1 MASVPQVLESGG
13 PRRRVCTARRVLV
26 VIAAV
31 GVVVF
36 IATNRQEMPAFA
48 DALRSAS
55 PFWLL
60 MGALIAAGGIAFG
73 YSGTH
78 RVAIVASGVLISRR
92 DGTRL
97 GMRAFA
103 LNTIVKSGGLAGIV
117 PYLRHAE
124 RTQGSRSKTRT
135 GYLLANVFGDVAV
148 AVAVLVALIVLRVE
162 HRLQGAV
169 VAASVVLGL
178 YLLTVFSA
186 LFAAS
191 RSRQAVRRLHAAP
204 LHAIAHVRRRPYV
217 EDHGPAD
224 EMFEAV
230 AQVRSNPRSLLPAL
244 GWALLVDVAGVITLL
259 VVLRAFDEPARLS
272 VAMSAYAVS
281 MLFSMVSILPGG
293 LGFAELSLA
302 AILVGSGID
311 APTAAAIAV
320 TQRVLETWLPA
331 GLGLLVRLPHGEHG
345 AEIHELEVPR
355 SRLVTRRGVAAIVGS
370 LAFIQLWLAATRR
383 PLIDAGT
390 ALLDPRS
397 GALRGSRYLVLA
409 CGLAL
414 LVAGRG
420 LSRGSVR
427 AWRLALVSA
436 VASALL
442 LPIGHGELL
451 GTIAAIIAVVPLV
464 AFRDA
469 FRATTDEGGTR
480 AGLQW
485 LLGGGAV
492 VVAYGTIGLYFMDTE
507 ISESTTLWRALDN
520 AMRLLFVLPSTTLK
534 PLTRHASW
542 FIDSVRVLAAAVF
555 VVGITMLVRPVFDRV
570 RQRRE
575 DTARVTSILGKY
587 GRTGLAHFQLL
598 ADKSYAFSSD
608 KTAFVGYRRVGAV
621 AVALGEP
628 IGPTD
633 SLRSAALAFVARCD
647 QNGWTPAFHQVTP
660 TGARVLESV
669 GMNSL
674 KIGEEAVIDLSDF
687 TLEGSH
693 FKRLRNQLRKLGI
706 DGIVVEELA
715 HPITDAAMHELRIV
729 SNAWMA
735 DSGHRERTFSLGSF
749 DAAEIERTVILVA
762 RSAERIEAFVNVV
775 PSYVGDDGNFD
786 LMRRRPDSPNGVMDL
801 LLVALAERFRG
812 EGRTGM
818 TLGLAPLM
826 NIEGPGVGARTLR
839 AISERDSKSFNFSG
853 LRAYKEKWRP
863 RWEPRYLMYPS
874 ELSLIR
880 VGYAV
885 ARVGELR
892 SNAPLLLRFG
902 IPPLSGTPF
911 DEARS
916 GILEATS

>member
-1 MASVPQVLESGG
+1 MTSELAAVVQK
-13 PRRRVCTARRVLV
+13 RRIFSARRALV
-26 VIAAV
+26 AFAVV
-31 GVVVF
+31 GVIVF
-36 IATNRQEMPAFA
+36 VATNRQELPAFA
-48 DALRSAS
+48 AALRSAS
-55 PFWLL
+55 PVWLL
-60 MGALIAAGGIAFG
+60 IGALIAVSGIAFG

-78 RVAIVASGVLISRR
+78 RVAITASGVPISRH

-97 GMRAFA
+97 GIRAFA

-124 RTQGSRSKTRT
+124 RTHGSRSKTRT
-135 GYLLANVFGDVAV
+135 GYLLANVLGDVAV
-148 AVAVLVALIVLRVE
+148 GAAVLVALIVLGIE
-162 HRLQGAV
+162 HQLQGTV
-169 VAASVVLGL
+169 VAASAVLGL
-178 YLLTVFSA
+178 YLLTVFVA
-186 LFAAS
+186 IFAAS
-191 RSRQAVRRLHAAP
+191 RSQEAVRQLHALP
-204 LHAIAHVRRRPYV
+204 LRALARLRRRPYV
-217 EDHGPAD
+217 EGHAAAD

-230 AQVRSNPRSLLPAL
+230 AQMRSNPLSILPAL
-244 GWALLVDVAGVITLL
+244 GWALLVDAAGVLTLL
-259 VVLRAFDEPARLS
+259 VVLRAFGEPARLS
-272 VAMSAYAVS
+272 VALSAYAVS

-320 TQRVLETWLPA
+320 TQRILETWLPA
-331 GLGLLVRLPHGEHG
+331 GVGLLVRLPHGDQT
-345 AEIHELEVPR
+345 ADLHEAEVPR
-355 SRLVTRRGVAAIVGS
+355 NRLMTRRGVAMIVGI

-409 CGLAL
+409 CGLTL

-420 LSRGSVR
+420 LSRGSIR
-427 AWRLALVSA
+427 AWRIALVSA

-442 LPIGHGELL
+442 LPIGRGELL
-451 GTIAAIIAVVPLV
+451 GTIAAIIAIAPLIV
-464 AFRDA
+464 FRDA
-469 FRATTDEGGTR
+469 FRATTDARGTR

-492 VVAYGTIGLYFMDTE
+492 VVCYGTIGLYFMDTE
-507 ISESTTLWRALDN
+507 IGEATTLWRALDN

-555 VVGITMLVRPVFDRV
+555 VIGITMLVRPVLDRA
-570 RQRRE
+570 RARRE
-575 DTARVTSILGKY
+575 DTLRVGDILRKHGK
-587 GRTGLAHFQLL
+587 TGLAHFHLS
-598 ADKSYAFSSD
+598 ADKSYVFSSD
-608 KTAFVGYRRVGAV
+608 QMAFVGYRRVGAV

-628 IGPTD
+628 IGPPE
-633 SLRSAALAFVARCD
+633 SLRNAALAFVARCD

-660 TGARVLESV
+660 AGALVLESV

-674 KIGEEAVIDLSDF
+674 KIGEEAVIDLNDF
-687 TLEGSH
+687 TLDGSH
-693 FKRLRNQLRKLGI
+693 FKRLRNQLRKLGT
-706 DGIVVEELA
+706 DGIVVEELPR
-715 HPITDAAMHELRIV
+715 PITDATMHELRVV
-729 SNAWMA
+729 SNAWME

-749 DAAEIERTVILVA
+749 DEAEIKRTLILVA
-762 RSAERIEAFVNVV
+762 RSADRIEAFVNVV

-801 LLVALAERFRG
+801 LLVALAERFRV

-826 NIEGPGVGARTLR
+826 NIKGTGVGARTLR

-853 LRAYKEKWRP
+853 LRTYKEKWRP

-902 IPPLSGTPF
+902 LPPLSGTPF

-916 GILEATS
+916 GILEAAS